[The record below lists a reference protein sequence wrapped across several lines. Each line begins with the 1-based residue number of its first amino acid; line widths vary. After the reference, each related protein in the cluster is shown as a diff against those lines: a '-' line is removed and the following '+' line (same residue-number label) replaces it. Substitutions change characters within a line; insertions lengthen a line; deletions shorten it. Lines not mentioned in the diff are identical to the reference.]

1 MDHDTA
7 ARFVRGVRD
16 RLAGPAAAEPRDS
29 VVVLAAPP
37 PVLAAAGAYGTVP
50 GAALMQA
57 VKDQFD
63 PGHRMFPGRLA
74 VS

>member
-1 MDHDTA
+1 
-7 ARFVRGVRD
+7 
-16 RLAGPAAAEPRDS
+16 
-29 VVVLAAPP
+29 VLAAPP
-37 PVLAAAGAYGTVP
+37 PVLAVAGVYGTVP

-63 PGHRMFPGRLA
+63 PGHRMFPGRVR